1 MDIESSEFI
10 IDDSSSNNNINIPTI
25 YSWGRS
31 DLHCLFYKEKNN
43 SEINDGIYT
52 YRTASNRNI
61 ISISSNVYHTCAV
74 TATGE
79 LYTCG
84 SNYEGAIN
92 DVDDANENNIDRLQR
107 PKLFE
112 SLTNHK
118 IVSVA
123 CGLNHTIILTSSG
136 IPMSFGNNEVGQL
149 GHSPGSIRNVKPHV
163 VNFDYNKSNTAMIFR
178 KISCGDLF
186 SLFLTTTGELFGAGS
201 GLYLGNQ
208 TTENKTISAKIESL
222 IGNNIVDIC
231 CGSSFTLALD
241 STGLL
246 FGFGNNNQ
254 SQLGIS
260 NDESSHIQLPT
271 IVPLISQV
279 RGSISGI
286 AAGSSHS
293 IIWTSDGKVYGS
305 GNNKQGQIG
314 LNIMRALAFEHLTDL
329 PYPCILASC
338 GSNHSL
344 LLCDDNGNN
353 RVFGMGS
360 NNFGN
365 ISSTNTSTIIR
376 TVTEIELRTIWKVGK
391 VYYIA
396 AGGDQSFAV
405 GVSDG
410 ISEASTLLKRNF
422 STRISKA
429 TACMSTSSLLALLSD
444 TLLQKESKMVFNT
457 TMNLVTEL
465 FGSPSLLAGSF
476 ITDGVLD
483 VSGLENVYTSLMQL
497 GNSAIFRLFGSLMEA
512 LVQIEK
518 LFESSTIVSESL
530 IRVICIIWQSPLCS
544 MPSLATDLFSRLIK
558 LIMTAPLNW
567 QDKLFATFLLP
578 YPQHIF
584 ATRILKSLQENLS
597 YEIDTSTGSLS
608 YNTPY
613 YCVCLNS
620 LYGFF
625 HNSNSTFP
633 LHLFYNDSISSLPSQ
648 TLYTDYKR
656 YKDDVK
662 SRKGSDKANFFSI
675 SRFPFLLSADAKRRL
690 IIAEAN
696 ATQQM
701 SAIQGIFSGE
711 TPYCI
716 MEIRRNN
723 ILQDTLNYIMALT
736 STNSFHT
743 LKKPLKIIFSGED
756 AIDEGGVSKEFFQ
769 LVISQL
775 FDESVGAFVHTTDH
789 RSQWINK
796 DKLYSDEE
804 FFLIGIVLGLGVYNN
819 ILLDIHFPK
828 VMYKKILNQPVA
840 VDDIIS
846 IDPEL
851 YKGLNQLLT
860 YPNLDEIE
868 YVFCR
873 NFTVEWNHFDE
884 KRIIELKPNGANI
897 AVTGDN
903 RKEYVEKLVEWI
915 LVDSVKSQFD
925 SLCKGFYHFIDSQ
938 FQTLLRPEELELLLV
953 GLPHLDFKELE
964 ESTEYIGPPY
974 WTSSFPL
981 ITGFWEI
988 VHAMSF
994 EEKQKLLKFVTG
1006 STKAPVTGLK
1016 SLGFKIQREAASD
1029 NLPTSHTCFNILTL
1043 PEYSNITTLKQKLL
1057 IAIEECVGFGFI

>member
-1 MDIESSEFI
+1 MDMDSSEFT
-10 IDDSSSNNNINIPTI
+10 IDDSISNNNINIPTI

-43 SEINDGIYT
+43 SEMNDGIYS
-52 YRTASNRNI
+52 YRSNRNI

-74 TATGE
+74 TSTGE

-84 SNYEGAIN
+84 SNFEGAISDLDEAN
-92 DVDDANENNIDRLQR
+92 DNNIDQLQR

-112 SLTNHK
+112 SLINHK

-136 IPMSFGNNEVGQL
+136 IPISFGNNEVGQL
-149 GHSPGSIRNVKPHV
+149 GHSSRSIRNVKPHI
-163 VNFDYNKSNTAMIFR
+163 VNFDYSKSNSPMIFR

-186 SLFLTTTGELFGAGS
+186 SLFLTTAGELFGAGS

-208 TTENKTISAKIESL
+208 TTDHKTISVKIESL
-222 IGNNIVDIC
+222 IGNNIVDVC
-231 CGSSFTLALD
+231 CGSTFTLALD

-260 NDESSHIQLPT
+260 NNESSSHIQIPT
-271 IVPLISQV
+271 IVPLSQI
-279 RGSISGI
+279 RGSICSI

-293 IIWTSDGKVYGS
+293 IIWTNDGQVYGA
-305 GNNKQGQIG
+305 GNNKQGQLG
-314 LNIMRALAFEHLTDL
+314 LNVMRALVFEQLTDL

-344 LLCDDNGNN
+344 LLCNDNGNN

-376 TVTEIELRTIWKVGK
+376 NITEIEVRTAWKLGN

-410 ISEASTLLKRNF
+410 GVSEASTLLKRNF

-429 TACMSTSSLLALLSD
+429 TVCMSTSSLHALLTD
-444 TLLQKESKMVFNT
+444 TLIQKESQMVFST

-476 ITDGVLD
+476 ITDGILD
-483 VSGLENVYTSLMQL
+483 ICGLENVYTTLMQL
-497 GNSAIFRLFGSLMEA
+497 GNSAIVRLFGSLMES
-512 LVQIEK
+512 LVQVEK
-518 LFESSTIVSESL
+518 LLESTKTFSESL

-558 LIMTAPLNW
+558 LIMTAPFEW
-567 QDKLFATFLLP
+567 QEKLFATFLQP
-578 YPQHIF
+578 TYPQHIF
-584 ATRILKSLQENLS
+584 VTRILKSLQENLS
-597 YEIDTSTGSLS
+597 YEIDTSTGTLS

-613 YCVCLNS
+613 YCVCMNS
-620 LYGFF
+620 LYKLFQ
-625 HNSNSTFP
+625 NSFSTF
-633 LHLFYNDSISSLPSQ
+633 LHLFYNETISSLSSQ
-648 TLYTDYKR
+648 TLYADYKR
-656 YKDDVK
+656 YKDDLK
-662 SRKGSDKANFFSI
+662 TRKGNDKANFFSI
-675 SRFPFLLSADAKRRL
+675 SRFPFLLSVDAKRRL
-690 IIAEAN
+690 IVAEAN

-711 TPYCI
+711 TPYYI
-716 MEIRRNN
+716 MVIRRNS
-723 ILQDTLNYIMALT
+723 ILQDTLNYILALT
-736 STNSFHT
+736 STNSIHI
-743 LKKPLKIIFSGED
+743 LKKPLKIIFQGEE

-769 LVISQL
+769 LLISQL
-775 FDESVGAFVHTTDH
+775 FDDSLGAFVHTTDH

-804 FFLIGIVLGLGVYNN
+804 FFLIGIVLGLGLYNN

-828 VMYKKILNQPVA
+828 VMYKKLLNQPV
-840 VDDIIS
+840 VLDDIIS

-851 YKGLNQLLT
+851 YEGFNKLLT
-860 YPNLDEIE
+860 YPNLNEIE

-884 KRIIELKPNGANI
+884 KRTIELIPDGANI
-897 AVTGDN
+897 IVNGDN
-903 RKEYVEKLVEWI
+903 RKEYVDRLVEWI

-925 SLCKGFYHFIDSQ
+925 SLCKGFYHFIDTQ
-938 FQTLLRPEELELLLV
+938 FQKLLRPEELELLLV

-964 ESTEYIGPPY
+964 LSTEYIGPPY

-981 ITGFWEI
+981 IKGFWEI
-988 VHAMSF
+988 VHSMSF

-1016 SLGFKIQREAASD
+1016 SLGFKIQREAESD

-1043 PEYSNITTLKQKLL
+1043 PEYSTITSLKQKLL